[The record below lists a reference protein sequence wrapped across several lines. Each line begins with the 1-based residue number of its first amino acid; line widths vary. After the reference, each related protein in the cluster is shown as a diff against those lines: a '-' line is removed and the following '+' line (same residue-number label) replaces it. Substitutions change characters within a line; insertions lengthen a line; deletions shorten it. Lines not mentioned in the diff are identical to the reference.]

1 MNEDESQFLQ
11 VLKTAEQNEISAR
24 QREEEMLFNQLRRNQ
39 VMYWSS
45 TCLVSRIPYLYL
57 SSSWSWSYV
66 ARFQTTAGLQ
76 RGAEDGVVKAT
87 SSLVDTG
94 KVKKQSQLLKNA
106 VKRK

>member
-24 QREEEMLFNQLRRNQ
+24 QREEELLFNQLRRNQ
-39 VMYWSS
+39 VVYWSS
-45 TCLVSRIPYLYL
+45 TCLPVLVRYMVLVQYLL
-57 SSSWSWSYV
+57 AV
-66 ARFQTTAGLQ
+66 FQTTAGLQ
-76 RGAEDGVVKAT
+76 RGPDDGVVKAT

>member
-24 QREEEMLFNQLRRNQ
+24 QREEELLFNQLRRNQ
-39 VMYWSS
+39 VVYWSS
-45 TCLVSRIPYLYL
+45 TGLVLVRSMVLVQYLL
-57 SSSWSWSYV
+57 AV
-66 ARFQTTAGLQ
+66 FQTTAGLQ
-76 RGAEDGVVKAT
+76 RGPDDGVVKAT

>member
-24 QREEEMLFNQLRRNQ
+24 QREEELLFNQLRRNQ
-39 VMYWSS
+39 VVYWSS
-45 TCLVSRIPYLYL
+45 IGLVLVRSMVLVQYLHA
-57 SSSWSWSYV
+57 V
-66 ARFQTTAGLQ
+66 FQTTAGLQ
-76 RGAEDGVVKAT
+76 RGPDDGVVKAT